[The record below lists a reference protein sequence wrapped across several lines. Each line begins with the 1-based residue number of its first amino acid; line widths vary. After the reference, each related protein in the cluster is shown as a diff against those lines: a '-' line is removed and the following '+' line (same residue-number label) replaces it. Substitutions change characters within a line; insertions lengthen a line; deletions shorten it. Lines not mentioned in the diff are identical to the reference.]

1 MCLGLA
7 GREKI
12 YRAVIERDP
21 SKVFFSQPEPYVP
34 AVVVPLSLGTGL
46 FRLPAGG
53 LERRRPPT
61 RPGHQAHT
69 CPCIQLT
76 PKFKACLG
84 TRSLLPCMAATLIA
98 GCYYA
103 SSATTGAGSSS
114 TSADPIAPEVGTVC
128 SEQAVLTA
136 DLKHCV
142 CRAGMQ
148 CKGSR
153 CTEGPSGHR
162 TRAWCRGTRS
172 LFALTAGAALARWKG
187 PICTGPTWAAAV
199 PAWPSLTC
207 PD

>member
-1 MCLGLA
+1 MLGH
-7 GREKI
+7 G
-12 YRAVIERDP
+12 
-21 SKVFFSQPEPYVP
+21 
-34 AVVVPLSLGTGL
+34 
-46 FRLPAGG
+46 
-53 LERRRPPT
+53 
-61 RPGHQAHT
+61 
-69 CPCIQLT
+69 
-76 PKFKACLG
+76 
-84 TRSLLPCMAATLIA
+84 RSLLPCMAATLIA

-162 TRAWCRGTRS
+162 THLVSGLVS
-172 LFALTAGAALARWKG
+172 GYALA
-187 PICTGPTWAAAV
+187 
-199 PAWPSLTC
+199 LC
-207 PD
+207 PDCRCGACSLEGADLHWPDLGGCCAGLAIFDVPRLANYTGYCAASDPQHGVSL